1 MKKEYLLNACTGM
14 AIPVKKGQLIT
25 VIDAEGG
32 QVVDFF
38 AEAENN
44 PREFLSAGV
53 TVDCNESLNL
63 KVGDY
68 IYSNL
73 YNPLFKVI

>member
-1 MKKEYLLNACTGM
+1 MQLTVKICTGM

-25 VIDAEGG
+25 VVDAEGG

-44 PREFLSAGV
+44 PPGISFRRR
-53 TVDCNESLNL
+53 
-63 KVGDY
+63 Y
-68 IYSNL
+68 R
-73 YNPLFKVI
+73 

>member
-1 MKKEYLLNACTGM
+1 MQLTVKICTGM

-38 AEAENN
+38 C
-44 PREFLSAGV
+44 RSG
-53 TVDCNESLNL
+53 
-63 KVGDY
+63 K
-68 IYSNL
+68 
-73 YNPLFKVI
+73 